1 MDMLEAD
8 SWLWRWLAD
17 QPAYIEV
24 GIGMFFV
31 LAIAPAVLTAV
42 AVALTRAEAIAES
55 LAVGRFTV
63 PSPRSSESSAAAL
76 RRS

>member
-1 MDMLEAD
+1 MDIFKAD

-24 GIGMFFV
+24 GIGMCFV
-31 LAIAPAVLTAV
+31 LVIAPAVLTTV
-42 AVALTRAEAIAES
+42 AVALTRAEAIVES
-55 LAVGRFTV
+55 VVVGRFTV
-63 PSPRSSESSAAAL
+63 SPPRSPESAVAVL